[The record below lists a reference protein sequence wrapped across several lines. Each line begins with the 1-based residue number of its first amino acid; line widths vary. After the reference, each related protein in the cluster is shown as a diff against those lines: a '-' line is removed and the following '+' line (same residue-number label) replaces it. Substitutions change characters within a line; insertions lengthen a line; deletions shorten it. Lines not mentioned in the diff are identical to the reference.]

1 MGPPAA
7 AGVRHAATGAL
18 RELTSLGKEREDF
31 SDSNFDEWSGYG
43 GSLFSQGGR
52 PTTASAGTGFMGV
65 DDAEDNEAD
74 NVFSKVDEF
83 MDSRR
88 KKKRE

>member
-1 MGPPAA
+1 MSSNSDHKANFPILFYRNPASSMGPPAA

-43 GSLFSQGGR
+43 GSLFS
-52 PTTASAGTGFMGV
+52 
-65 DDAEDNEAD
+65 
-74 NVFSKVDEF
+74 
-83 MDSRR
+83 
-88 KKKRE
+88 

>member
-43 GSLFSQGGR
+43 GSLFS
-52 PTTASAGTGFMGV
+52 
-65 DDAEDNEAD
+65 
-74 NVFSKVDEF
+74 
-83 MDSRR
+83 
-88 KKKRE
+88 